1 MCFNAT
7 ILLRPLPEKHYSH
20 NHNYIVKV
28 VSYFIQNDYGC
39 IVGGGG
45 ACVTS
50 TFVDAI
56 GIVILI
62 IIR

>member
-39 IVGGGG
+39 IVNG